1 MDDIIKNINYN
12 DIIKNINNSYNIIKN
27 NQIILENK
35 RNDNF
40 DLILDYNKTL
50 IIENCENITITL
62 PKITQILIINCK
74 NIVIN
79 YNKPVIGFFIS
90 KSKIIKLNEN
100 ITNNTD
106 ITYEFSNSYNI
117 DVNQYY
123 NNNNNNIF
131 IIIYCDEIFINKRS
145 IFINFFDSCCLII
158 KNNITYF

>member
-40 DLILDYNKTL
+40 DLILDCNKTL
-50 IIENCENITITL
+50 IIENCENITITI
-62 PKITQILIINCK
+62 PKITQILIINCN

-123 NNNNNNIF
+123 NNNNIF

-158 KNNITYF
+158 NNNITYF

>member
-1 MDDIIKNINYN
+1 MNDTIKNINYN

-35 RNDNF
+35 SNDDFN
-40 DLILDYNKTL
+40 LLLDYNKTL
-50 IIENCENITITL
+50 IIENCENITITI

-90 KSKIIKLNEN
+90 KSKNIKLNEI

-106 ITYEFSNSYNI
+106 ITYEFFNSYNI
-117 DVNQYY
+117 DVKNQ
-123 NNNNNNIF
+123 NGNNNIF

>member
-1 MDDIIKNINYN
+1 MNDTLKN
-12 DIIKNINNSYNIIKN
+12 IIKNINNCYNIIKN

-35 RNDNF
+35 KNDNF

-79 YNKPVIGFFIS
+79 YNKPVIGFYIS
-90 KSKIIKLNEN
+90 KSKSIKLNEN
-100 ITNNTD
+100 ISNDTN
-106 ITYEFSNSYNI
+106 ITYEIYNSQNI
-117 DVNQYY
+117 DVNNR
-123 NNNNNNIF
+123 NNNVF
-131 IIIYCDEIFINKRS
+131 IIIFCDEIFINNKS

-158 KNNITYF
+158 DNNITYF